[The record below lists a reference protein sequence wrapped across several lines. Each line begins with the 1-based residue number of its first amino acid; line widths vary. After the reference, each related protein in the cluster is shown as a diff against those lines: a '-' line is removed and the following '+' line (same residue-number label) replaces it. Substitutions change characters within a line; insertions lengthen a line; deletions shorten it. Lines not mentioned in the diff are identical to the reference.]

1 MIRIALRILLF
12 LFLVF
17 NLVILILCSLTG
29 INIYKKYGRQIII
42 GISVFAALVI
52 AFYLALALLG
62 VES

>member
-29 INIYKKYGRQIII
+29 VNIYKKYGRQIII
-42 GISVFAALVI
+42 GISVFAGLVI
-52 AFYLALALLG
+52 AFYLALALVG

>member
-29 INIYKKYGRQIII
+29 VNIYKKYGRQIII